1 MNDNISN
8 LDYSSDDLWELID
21 ELSEASSEHE
31 VDQLLNRVRDLVM
44 TDYDVNED
52 YPIFAAINLTG
63 NLTLVQILVEA
74 GADVN
79 IVEPDD
85 FNTPLFAA
93 KSLGYTEIAEYLEP
107 LTNDEIRRITA
118 ELLEKK
124 DG

>member
-1 MNDNISN
+1 MERLMNDNISN

-44 TDYDVNED
+44 ADYDVNED

-79 IVEPDD
+79 IVEL
-85 FNTPLFAA
+85 PL
-93 KSLGYTEIAEYLEP
+93 L
-107 LTNDEIRRITA
+107 R
-118 ELLEKK
+118 
-124 DG
+124 